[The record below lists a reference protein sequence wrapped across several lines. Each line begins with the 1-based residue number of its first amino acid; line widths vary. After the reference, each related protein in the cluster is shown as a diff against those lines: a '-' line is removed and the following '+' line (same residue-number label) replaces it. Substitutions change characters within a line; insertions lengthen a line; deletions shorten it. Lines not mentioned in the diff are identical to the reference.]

1 MCLCSTFL
9 KFLLA
14 FVTLWTERN
23 EQHFYLM
30 CYYGPALALHM
41 WIWYYGDAFVTRV
54 LEDLLLIFVLGCR
67 GEELCIFFGRKDA
80 DLESKLRLL
89 SLFHLTQRQT
99 YLQPIT
105 QVSSIANQAAN
116 FFVVLVLICH
126 RAAAAA
132 VCVGSSELLQ
142 YSSHL

>member
-9 KFLLA
+9 QFLLA
-14 FVTLWTERN
+14 FVTLWTEHD
-23 EQHFYLM
+23 EQHLYFM
-30 CYYGPALALHM
+30 CYYGPASTLHM
-41 WIWYYGDAFVTRV
+41 WIWYCGDAFGTGV

-67 GEELCIFFGRKDA
+67 GEELCILVGLKDA

-89 SLFHLTQRQT
+89 PLFHLTQRQT
-99 YLQPIT
+99 YLQPII
-105 QVSSIANQAAN
+105 QVSSTANQAAN
-116 FFVVLVLICH
+116 IFVVLVLICH